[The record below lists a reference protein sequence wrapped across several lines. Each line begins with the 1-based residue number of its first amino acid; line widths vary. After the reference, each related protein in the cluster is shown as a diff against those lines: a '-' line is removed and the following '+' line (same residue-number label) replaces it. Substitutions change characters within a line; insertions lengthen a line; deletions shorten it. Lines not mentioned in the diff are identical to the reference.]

1 MTRPS
6 APLVA
11 LLAALGPSLS
21 ACSDDGA
28 STPASGDA
36 ALTADSVAADAEADA
51 TVAAD
56 AEGAG
61 ETSGAENGEDGQSA
75 PDDAESPA
83 ADVAPSPDA
92 VTPGPEPIPPV
103 DVAPDP
109 NNCSPVGGDVNV
121 FDLQDPACPDHISP
135 EPTGTPG
142 VAVEL
147 KGLVITANFGDTF
160 FAQDPRGGPYSGIT
174 LFAHG
179 LYKDETRPG
188 QVVDITGNYSEF
200 FENTQV
206 YLETLTVLREVDV
219 PLPYEALHPLHLAT
233 DGPLAEMMES
243 VLVRVVDVS
252 TTHTKP
258 DCPFEFGEFEVG
270 GGLRIDDMAYRWD
283 ARLGDRFTSITG
295 PLNFSFGNHKIE
307 PRGPEDVVVA
317 EAGASTGLS
326 KCIPNECQAPAEQVG
341 TRQVIINEIMA
352 DPMGSDVNQ
361 EWIELYNPGSAPVD
375 VAGWQIR
382 DCATQAWT
390 LRGVNLVIPAGGFLV
405 VGMSNNATFNGGAD
419 VDLAYGNSAFYMPNT
434 VGAVLLYDGAGLT
447 ANLVDQTRYS
457 RFESWSSVF
466 RSGASIERRGPTSDG
481 TVPDGWGR
489 ATRDYGTAGNQG
501 TPGVRNS
508 AR

>member
-6 APLVA
+6 ARILALVA
-11 LLAALGPSLS
+11 SVAPSI
-21 ACSDDGA
+21 AGCADDGA
-28 STPASGDA
+28 PGVTGDTIATTDGATPDDDAS
-36 ALTADSVAADAEADA
+36 ADA
-51 TVAAD
+51 
-56 AEGAG
+56 
-61 ETSGAENGEDGQSA
+61 S
-75 PDDAESPA
+75 PDDAESPE
-83 ADVAPSPDA
+83 DA
-92 VTPGPEPIPPV
+92 VEADADDATASTDDTADAGPDTSTPPVDPIPPV

-109 NNCSPVGGDVNV
+109 GNCSPVGGDVNV

-135 EPTGTPG
+135 EPEGTPG

-174 LFAHG
+174 IFAHG
-179 LYKDETRPG
+179 DYKDETKPG
-188 QVVDITGNYSEF
+188 QLVDITGNYSEF

-206 YLETLTVLREVDV
+206 YLETLTVRDEIDV

-233 DGPLAEMMES
+233 NGPLAEMMES
-243 VLVRVVDVS
+243 VLVRVVNVA

-283 ARLGDRFTSITG
+283 ARLGDQFTSITG

-307 PRGPEDVVVA
+307 PRGAEDVVVA
-317 EAGASTGLS
+317 SAGLSTGLS
-326 KCIPNECQAPAEQVG
+326 KCIPNECQAPADATG
-341 TRQVIINEIMA
+341 TRAVIINEIMA

-375 VAGWQIR
+375 VAGWQLR

-390 LRGVNLVIPAGGFLV
+390 LRGTGLSIPAGGFLV
-405 VGMSNNATFNGGAD
+405 VGMANNPTVNGGAD

-457 RFESWSSVF
+457 RFEDWASVF
-466 RSGASIERRGPTSDG
+466 RSGASMERRGPTSNG
-481 TVPDGWGR
+481 TIPDGWAR
-489 ATRDYGTAGNQG
+489 ATREYGTAGNEG
-501 TPGVRNS
+501 TPGARNS